1 MPTSPRKK
9 RKQLESELLRKMQQA
24 QVEWREAKGADR
36 IAARAHFVE
45 ILNIFWRVAIEGK
58 DPAEEYGETPSAT

>member
-24 QVEWREAKGADR
+24 QREWREAAGEDR
-36 IAARAHFVE
+36 IAARDRFEASLRV
-45 ILNIFWRVAIEGK
+45 FWRVAIEGK
-58 DPAEEYGETPSAT
+58 DPLE